1 MPTPD
6 LYHDVVKNALRK
18 DGWRITH
25 TALQL
30 KVRKDMKAGELWEGP
45 LLAAEQ
51 DERRIAVAVN
61 SFVGHSD
68 LADLTQTLGQ
78 LTLSRP
84 QLHVMEPH
92 RVLYLAVRQATYSAC
107 FAEGDGEL
115 LLERQRMPLIV
126 FDPRTE
132 AIVQWVPRLSTGPRD

>member
-1 MPTPD
+1 MPTQD

-18 DGWRITH
+18 DGWRITQ

-30 KVRKDMKAGELWEGP
+30 RVGANTRAGELWEGP

-51 DERRIAVAVN
+51 DERKVAVAVN
-61 SFVGHSD
+61 SFVGRSD
-68 LADLTQTLGQ
+68 LADLAQTLGQ
-78 LTLSRP
+78 LALSRP
-84 QLHVMEPH
+84 RFHAMALD

-107 FAEGDGEL
+107 FAEGDGKL
-115 LLERQRMPLIV
+115 LLARQHMPLLV

-132 AIVQWVPRLSTGPRD
+132 AIVQWVPQL

>member
-1 MPTPD
+1 MPTQD

-30 KVRKDMKAGELWEGP
+30 KVRADTRAGELWEGP
-45 LLAAEQ
+45 LLAAEK
-51 DERRIAVAVN
+51 DERKIAVAVN
-61 SFVGHSD
+61 SFVGRSD

-78 LTLSRP
+78 LALSRP
-84 QLHVMEPH
+84 RLHVTEPH
-92 RVLYLAVRQATYSAC
+92 RVLYLAVRQATYNAC
-107 FAEGDGEL
+107 FAEGEGKL
-115 LLERQRMPLIV
+115 LLERQHMPLIV

-132 AIVQWVPRLSTGPRD
+132 AIVQWVPRL

>member
-1 MPTPD
+1 MPTQD

-30 KVRKDMKAGELWEGP
+30 KVRADTRAGELWEGP
-45 LLAAEQ
+45 LLTAEK
-51 DERRIAVAVN
+51 DERKITVAVN
-61 SFVGHSD
+61 SFVGRSD

-78 LTLSRP
+78 LALSRP
-84 QLHVMEPH
+84 RLHVMAPH

-107 FAEGDGEL
+107 FAEGEGEL
-115 LLERQRMPLIV
+115 LLERQHMPLIV

-132 AIVQWVPRLSTGPRD
+132 AIVQWIPRL

>member
-1 MPTPD
+1 MPTQD

-18 DGWRITH
+18 DGWRITQ

-30 KVRKDMKAGELWEGP
+30 KVGANTRAGELWEGP

-51 DERRIAVAVN
+51 DERKVAVAVN
-61 SFVGHSD
+61 SFVGRSD
-68 LADLTQTLGQ
+68 LADLAQTLGQ
-78 LTLSRP
+78 LALSRP
-84 QLHVMEPH
+84 RFHAMELD

-107 FAEGDGEL
+107 FAEGDGKL
-115 LLERQRMPLIV
+115 LLARQHMPLLV

-132 AIVQWVPRLSTGPRD
+132 AIVQWVPQL